1 MRATFHLIPSQTW
14 TERDPAAP
22 IVAASLASEGFIH
35 CTDGADAMVATA
47 DRHYRTDPRD
57 FTVLTLDLD
66 ATGSPWRFDDL
77 DRRYPHVYGPIDPAA
92 VLDAVPI
99 ARREDG
105 TFIAFSA
112 GGAF

>member
-1 MRATFHLIPSQTW
+1 MRPTFHLIPTEAW
-14 TERDPAAP
+14 TQRDLAAP
-22 IVAASLASEGFIH
+22 IVAPSLVGEGFIH
-35 CTDGADAMVATA
+35 CTDGPTAMVATA

-57 FTVLTLDLD
+57 FTILTVDLD
-66 ATGSPWRFDDL
+66 ATGSPWRFDDPE
-77 DRRYPHVYGPIDPAA
+77 RRFPHIYGPIDPAA